1 MKILVCISN
10 VPDTTTKIKL
20 TADSK
25 NIDLT
30 GVQWIINPW
39 DELALTRAVELR
51 ETQSSI
57 VQSVIVATVGSAET
71 EATLRKALAIGADK
85 AYRVDTKAQD
95 AWFVASQLAEV
106 VKKENPDVIF
116 AGVESSDYNGSAVG
130 GMLAELLEMNS
141 VSSVTS
147 FQIENG
153 QVIVSR
159 EMDGGQEQIAP
170 ALPFLAVVQK
180 GIAIEPRI
188 PAMRGIMMARQKPLE
203 VLPAVDVQALVVTG
217 TYELPKPKSACKMIE
232 AEKAEQLIQLLHN
245 EAKVI

>member
-25 NIDLT
+25 NVDLT
-30 GVQWIINPW
+30 SVQWIINPW

-51 ETQSSI
+51 ETQSSV
-57 VQSVIVATVGSAET
+57 VQSVIVATVGTAET
-71 EATLRKALAIGADK
+71 EATLRKALALGADK
-85 AYRVDTKAQD
+85 AYRVDTKAMD
-95 AWFVASQLAEV
+95 AWFVANQLAEV

-116 AGVESSDYNGSAVG
+116 TGVESSDFNGSAVG
-130 GMLAELLEMNS
+130 GMLAELLDINS

-147 FQIENG
+147 FHIDNG
-153 QVIVSR
+153 QVIISR
-159 EMDGGQEQIAP
+159 EMDGGQEHIAP
-170 ALPFLAVVQK
+170 ALPLLAVVQK

-203 VLPAVDVQALVVTG
+203 VLPPVEIQALVVTE

>member
-20 TADSK
+20 TPDSK
-25 NIDLT
+25 NVDLS

-39 DELALTRAVELR
+39 DELALTRAVELK
-51 ETQSSI
+51 ETQTSG
-57 VQSVIVATVGSAET
+57 VESVIVATVGTLET

-85 AYRVDTKAQD
+85 AFRVDAKASD
-95 AWFVASQLAEV
+95 AWFVVNQLAEV

-116 AGVESSDYNGSAVG
+116 TGVESSDFNSSAVG
-130 GMLAELLEMNS
+130 GMLAELLDMNS
-141 VSSVTS
+141 VTSVTS

-159 EMDGGQEQIAP
+159 EIDGGQEQIAP

-188 PAMRGIMMARQKPLE
+188 PAMRGIMMARQKSLE
-203 VLPAVDVQALVVTG
+203 VVAPVDVQPLVQADS
-217 TYELPKPKSACKMIE
+217 YELPRPKAACKMVE
-232 AEKAEQLIQLLHN
+232 PEKAEELMQLLHN